1 MDTLTHTLMGGTL
14 VGLATIDPTFDA
26 LSVGFVTVAVGASL
40 IPDIDTVMKMKNNA
54 VYITHHRGITHSLPF
69 TFLIWPLLITLLGGL
84 IFDLP
89 FMNTYLWVQL
99 AVFLHVFVD
108 IFNSYGTQ
116 ALRPLNHTWIQLGVI
131 NTIDVPI
138 IVMHALF
145 FILWFFGFNPVTL
158 FIILYVT
165 LFVYYTARFIMQRYL
180 EKKVEQQLPEEYI
193 KRVFCL
199 PTIHFFEWRV
209 VVVAQNSYYVGRSFR
224 GNIIFYDR
232 FNIEEKMPDALY
244 NSIREDLN
252 FKAFTFFSSIYRYE
266 TKNISEH
273 MIEVRYID
281 LRYLKEGHYPFV
293 CILNV
298 DKYTNEIIHSYTG
311 WVFTEN
317 KLQQKLMNN

>member
-1 MDTLTHTLMGGTL
+1 MDTLTHTLMGGTI

-69 TFLIWPLLITLLGGL
+69 TFIIWPILITLLANL
-84 IFDLP
+84 IFGLP
-89 FMNTYLWVQL
+89 LMNTYLWVQF

-116 ALRPLNHTWIQLGVI
+116 ALRPVNHTWIQLGVI

-138 IVMHALF
+138 IIMHALY
-145 FILWFFGFNPVTL
+145 FILWFFGFDPVLL
-158 FIILYVT
+158 FIILYGVM
-165 LFVYYTARFIMQRYL
+165 FVYYILRFIMQQYL
-180 EKKVEQQLPEEYI
+180 SKKVEKQLPNDYI
-193 KRVFCL
+193 IRVFCL

-209 VVVAQNSYYVGRSFR
+209 VVIGQDSYYVGRSFR

-232 FNIEEKMPDALY
+232 FNIEDKLPEHLY
-244 NSIREDLN
+244 QTIKEDSN

-266 TKNISEH
+266 TKTISDDL
-273 MIEVRYID
+273 IEVRYID

-298 DKYTNEIIHSYTG
+298 ERKTNKVVHSYTG

-317 KLQQKLMNN
+317 KLQKKLLNN

>member
-1 MDTLTHTLMGGTL
+1 MDTFTHTLMGGTI

-26 LSVGFVTVAVGASL
+26 LSVGFITTAVGASL
-40 IPDIDTVMKMKNNA
+40 VPDIDTVMKMKNNA

-69 TFLIWPLLITLLGGL
+69 TFIIWPILITLLANL
-84 IFDLP
+84 IFGLP
-89 FMNTYLWVQL
+89 LMNTYLWVQF

-116 ALRPLNHTWIQLGVI
+116 ALRPINHTWIQLGLI
-131 NTIDVPI
+131 NTVDVPI
-138 IVMHALF
+138 IIMHALY

-158 FIILYVT
+158 FIVLYVAMF
-165 LFVYYTARFIMQRYL
+165 LYYISRLVMQRYL
-180 EKKVEQQLPEEYI
+180 TKKVEKQLPQEYI

-199 PTIHFFEWRV
+199 PTVHFFEWRV

-232 FNIEEKMPDALY
+232 FNIEDKLPEALF
-244 NSIREDLN
+244 NSIKKDEN

-266 TKNISEH
+266 TTKIDKD

-298 DKYTNEIIHSYTG
+298 EQSTNKVVHSYTG

-317 KLQQKLMNN
+317 KLQKKLLNN

>member
-1 MDTLTHTLMGGTL
+1 MDTFTHTLMGGTI

-26 LSVGFVTVAVGASL
+26 LSVGFITTAVGASL
-40 IPDIDTVMKMKNNA
+40 VPDIDTVMKMKNNA

-69 TFLIWPLLITLLGGL
+69 TFIIWPILITLLANL
-84 IFDLP
+84 IFGLP
-89 FMNTYLWVQL
+89 LMNTYLWVQF

-116 ALRPLNHTWIQLGVI
+116 ALRPINHTWIQLGLI
-131 NTIDVPI
+131 NTVDVPI
-138 IVMHALF
+138 IIMHALY

-158 FIILYVT
+158 FIVLYVAMF
-165 LFVYYTARFIMQRYL
+165 LYYVSRFVMQSYL
-180 EKKVEQQLPEEYI
+180 TKKVEKQLPQEYI

-199 PTIHFFEWRV
+199 PTVHFFEWRV

-232 FNIEEKMPDALY
+232 FNIEDKLPEALF
-244 NSIREDLN
+244 NSIKKDEN

-266 TKNISEH
+266 TTKIDKD

-298 DKYTNEIIHSYTG
+298 EQSTNKVVHSYTG

-317 KLQQKLMNN
+317 KLQKKLLNN